1 MAILWLSYLLKT
13 YDEIIEALP
22 SCTVSEPWQA
32 LQDYFTRSLK
42 LSLQSKLRCGVDHY
56 FATITW
62 SSCPEALK
70 VIWKLWRSMMPRIKL
85 LSKCYSSL
93 LKMKTFYVKWQ
104 WKLFKN
110 SCCCNT
116 SVVNKAE
123 DSSLVQIICQEM
135 NLRSK

>member
-62 SSCPEALK
+62 SSCPEAFEGDMEALEINDAKDKAAVK
-70 VIWKLWRSMMPRIKL
+70 VLQFL
-85 LSKCYSSL
+85 
-93 LKMKTFYVKWQ
+93 
-104 WKLFKN
+104 
-110 SCCCNT
+110 
-116 SVVNKAE
+116 AE
-123 DSSLVQIICQEM
+123 DENILCQVAMEAVQKQLLLQYLSC
-135 NLRSK
+135 K